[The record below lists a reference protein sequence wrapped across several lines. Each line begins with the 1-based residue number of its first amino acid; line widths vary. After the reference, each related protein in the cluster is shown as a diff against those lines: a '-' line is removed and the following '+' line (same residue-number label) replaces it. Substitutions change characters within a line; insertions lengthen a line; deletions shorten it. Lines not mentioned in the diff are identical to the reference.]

1 MVSLL
6 LDVFKQNEMNH
17 DAKIMVGIL
26 DSIEECVLIINCNL
40 KIVYVN
46 PAYAKIL
53 KVPRNRVIGRSLKEI
68 EPAARIIDVIR
79 TGEPI
84 INDPSHIKSLKLDVV
99 ANMTPL
105 YYDDSL
111 IGAVAIFRNVTEIK
125 KLNEEIFNLQELTRS
140 LQKQPFASELEDPF
154 NKIIGNSKCLQEI
167 LIIANKSAKTNANIL
182 IRGESGVGKE
192 VLAQAIHDASKRSEK
207 PVIKVNCA
215 AIPTEL
221 LESELFGYE
230 EGAFTGAKKG
240 GKKGKFELADGGTLF
255 LDEIGDMSPSMQAK
269 VLRAIQFKKFERVG
283 GNNSRFSDI
292 RIITAT
298 NRNLE
303 KMMEA
308 GTFREDL
315 YFRINVISLDLPPLR
330 KRRGDIPSLI
340 TMFLKQLNSD
350 KTLSAEALEQ
360 MMSYS
365 WPGNIRELQNAI
377 EHTNIISTNN
387 IIQLE
392 DLPKYVKDAKT
403 SNYNLSEKNLNLSNL
418 IQDVE
423 KKAIITA
430 LQITGNNR
438 TKAMSLLGISRR
450 SFYEK
455 LNKYNL

>member
-1 MVSLL
+1 LL

>member
-1 MVSLL
+1 ML